1 MNEIQLTSMNNER
14 SEAGRIAI
22 TGIGLVTS
30 VGFGTA
36 STLAAI
42 RGIIANFSE
51 HETVMVNGDC
61 YGTELSGAGIAR
73 MPEDIVPRHVTGVE
87 RAVALLTPAIR
98 ECTNGLSC
106 DMPGSAEWRIRNWI
120 EPECGDF
127 EKNMNAVFRDSP
139 VAIPC
144 RTPLDDLFLGRCL
157 FFEDIMQ
164 AAAHLRNGIHRMAL
178 VACVDS
184 LCETTILE
192 RLCETGRLKSGTN
205 PEGIV
210 AGEAAGAV
218 LLELESHARMREA
231 RIHAFLSDWGRGDE
245 PDPWTG
251 KIPSSASGLSTA
263 LLEAFTSLPGKG
275 ADIGMVVSDLN
286 GEFARAYEWGIAAG
300 RIFPKDDKERELRH
314 PADCVGDCG
323 AAMGAVLIATAVSLS
338 SVGTEP
344 LKIAVATSDEYGA
357 RRVLCIERCYE
368 PDKDTVTSVEMR
380 RSRAV
385 LPAVVEQHC
394 DDASSLWLV
403 RNHLISAPHCVLDEL
418 ARHDGRIEA
427 HLDGLRLAGD
437 TGWDL
442 CKAALETNFP
452 EDYFPPAVLAFESG
466 IADRIQDVLDAI
478 AEDPNKARALISAL
492 GWLPPAQAEPHINN
506 LLSSESPFQRY
517 LGIAA
522 SAIHRRDP
530 GHLLGKTVDDGFPI
544 LRARS
549 LRAYGE
555 LGRSRELNSC
565 ILRGAFAD
573 DDDEIRFSAAWSA
586 ILAGNKE
593 AVEVLKS
600 FVPKNS
606 LHKEKALNTA
616 LRRMQAA
623 AAFTWQRHL
632 ADSPD
637 TLRLAIISAGT
648 IGDPVLVPWL
658 IEQMNTPALARV
670 AGEAFTMITGVDLES
685 EAMRGVRPEGFTSGP
700 TDIPG
705 DDNVAMDP
713 DDDLPWPKADAVL
726 HWWGRSKG
734 AFPSGTRH
742 LLGMPI
748 TAGNLLNILRSGR
761 QRQRAAAALELAIQ
775 EPERPLFEVRAP
787 GLRQMEVLRM
797 KDEL

>member
-1 MNEIQLTSMNNER
+1 METPL
-14 SEAGRIAI
+14 I
-22 TGIGLVTS
+22 TQ
-30 VGFGTA
+30 
-36 STLAAI
+36 
-42 RGIIANFSE
+42 GIIAQFAEEAAFLRHLRTSIVGAPHFS
-51 HETVMVNGDC
+51 
-61 YGTELSGAGIAR
+61 
-73 MPEDIVPRHVTGVE
+73 
-87 RAVALLTPAIR
+87 
-98 ECTNGLSC
+98 
-106 DMPGSAEWRIRNWI
+106 
-120 EPECGDF
+120 
-127 EKNMNAVFRDSP
+127 
-139 VAIPC
+139 
-144 RTPLDDLFLGRCL
+144 LDDL
-157 FFEDIMQ
+157 
-164 AAAHLRNGIHRMAL
+164 
-178 VACVDS
+178 V
-184 LCETTILE
+184 
-192 RLCETGRLKSGTN
+192 K
-205 PEGIV
+205 
-210 AGEAAGAV
+210 
-218 LLELESHARMREA
+218 
-231 RIHAFLSDWGRGDE
+231 
-245 PDPWTG
+245 
-251 KIPSSASGLSTA
+251 
-263 LLEAFTSLPGKG
+263 
-275 ADIGMVVSDLN
+275 
-286 GEFARAYEWGIAAG
+286 
-300 RIFPKDDKERELRH
+300 
-314 PADCVGDCG
+314 
-323 AAMGAVLIATAVSLS
+323 
-338 SVGTEP
+338 
-344 LKIAVATSDEYGA
+344 
-357 RRVLCIERCYE
+357 
-368 PDKDTVTSVEMR
+368 
-380 RSRAV
+380 
-385 LPAVVEQHC
+385 
-394 DDASSLWLV
+394 
-403 RNHLISAPHCVLDEL
+403 LDE
-418 ARHDGRIEA
+418 RIDA
-427 HLDGLRLAGD
+427 HIDGLRVAGD
-437 TGWDL
+437 AGWEMCRKSL
-442 CKAALETNFP
+442 SGETP
-452 EDYFPPAVLAFESG
+452 EFYFPPAVLAFESG

-530 GHLLGKTVDDGFPI
+530 GHLLGKTVDNGFPI

-586 ILAGNKE
+586 TLAGNKE

-616 LRRMQAA
+616 LRRMEAA
-623 AAFTWQRHL
+623 AAFTWQSHL

-685 EAMRGVRPEGFTSGP
+685 EEMRGVRPEGFTSGP

-748 TAGNLLNILRSGR
+748 TAGSLRNILRSGR

-797 KDEL
+797 KEQG

>member
-1 MNEIQLTSMNNER
+1 MQ
-14 SEAGRIAI
+14 
-22 TGIGLVTS
+22 
-30 VGFGTA
+30 
-36 STLAAI
+36 
-42 RGIIANFSE
+42 
-51 HETVMVNGDC
+51 
-61 YGTELSGAGIAR
+61 SG
-73 MPEDIVPRHVTGVE
+73 
-87 RAVALLTPAIR
+87 
-98 ECTNGLSC
+98 
-106 DMPGSAEWRIRNWI
+106 EWRLRLV
-120 EPECGDF
+120 
-127 EKNMNAVFRDSP
+127 MN
-139 VAIPC
+139 
-144 RTPLDDLFLGRCL
+144 
-157 FFEDIMQ
+157 
-164 AAAHLRNGIHRMAL
+164 
-178 VACVDS
+178 
-184 LCETTILE
+184 
-192 RLCETGRLKSGTN
+192 
-205 PEGIV
+205 GIV
-210 AGEAAGAV
+210 A
-218 LLELESHARMREA
+218 
-231 RIHAFLSDWGRGDE
+231 
-245 PDPWTG
+245 
-251 KIPSSASGLSTA
+251 
-263 LLEAFTSLPGKG
+263 
-275 ADIGMVVSDLN
+275 
-286 GEFARAYEWGIAAG
+286 EFADE
-300 RIFPKDDKERELRH
+300 
-314 PADCVGDCG
+314 
-323 AAMGAVLIATAVSLS
+323 
-338 SVGTEP
+338 
-344 LKIAVATSDEYGA
+344 TSFLWY
-357 RRVLCIERCYE
+357 L
-368 PDKDTVTSVEMR
+368 

-385 LPAVVEQHC
+385 GAPQYTL
-394 DDASSLWLV
+394 DD
-403 RNHLISAPHCVLDEL
+403 LICLDERL
-418 ARHDGRIEA
+418 EA
-427 HLDGLRLAGD
+427 HIDGLRVAGEK
-437 TGWDL
+437 GWDVCAGKL
-442 CKAALETNFP
+442 ESNNAA
-452 EDYFPPAVLAFESG
+452 DYFAPAVLAFESG
-466 IADRIQDVLDAI
+466 MPQGIQDVLDAI

-555 LGRSRELNSC
+555 LGRSRELDSC

-586 ILAGNKE
+586 TLAGNKE